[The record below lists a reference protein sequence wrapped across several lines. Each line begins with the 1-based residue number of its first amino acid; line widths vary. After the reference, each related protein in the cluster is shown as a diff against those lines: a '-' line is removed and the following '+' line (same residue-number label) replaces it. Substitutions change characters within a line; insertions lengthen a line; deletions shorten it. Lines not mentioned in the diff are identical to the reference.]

1 VILLVAFA
9 VVVATV
15 PLFGGR
21 IGRLV
26 EIPIRHSWLVLLA
39 CAVQT
44 VLISV
49 VAGVGERI
57 GNAVHLATYAL
68 AGLFMVV
75 NHRLP
80 GVKLLALGGASNLV
94 AIVANGGVMPA
105 SAWATRVAGM
115 SAVAEA
121 GQFANSRLV
130 EHPRLLLFG
139 DVMAVPSSLPLSNVF
154 SIGDVI
160 LVAGAFV
167 LLHQASGSS
176 ALRQRASN
184 AGERTSITI
193 PA

>member
-1 VILLVAFA
+1 MILLVAFA

-26 EIPIRHSWLVLLA
+26 EIPIRHSWMVLLA

-80 GVKLLALGGASNLV
+80 GVKLLTLGGASNLV

-115 SAVAEA
+115 SAEA